1 MFLMKG
7 TCCQFSFSQMTS
19 DYDKLS
25 LLQKVEVFEHGLNNT
40 NGDDLAKV
48 LWLKSPN
55 SEVSGGRG
63 VPTVLCDICLST
75 DCSAPR
81 CGSTGEPTTQGHWQ
95 SCRWWDM
102 YWGSETDT
110 PPISC
115 WTEPL
120 DMLCT
125 STLETALK

>member
-1 MFLMKG
+1 
-7 TCCQFSFSQMTS
+7 MTS

-55 SEVSGGRG
+55 SEVGGGGG
-63 VPTVLCDICLST
+63 VPTVLHGST

-81 CGSTGEPTTQGHWQ
+81 CGLTDEPTTQGHWQ
-95 SCRWWDM
+95 SCQLWDTC
-102 YWGSETDT
+102 WDSETDT

-120 DMLCT
+120 DMWCT